1 MALLRPPYRDETETL
16 RADNA
21 RLHAELAR
29 RRRGGRGLSVL
40 LVVIDFGAIVVL
52 RPWLNGGS
60 DVQFWCGVALVAAI
74 AAAAVTSAIG
84 VRR

>member
-1 MALLRPPYRDETETL
+1 MAPPRPPYRDETETL

-21 RLHAELAR
+21 RLHGELAR
-29 RRRGGRGLSVL
+29 RRRGHRGLSVA
-40 LVVIDFGAIVVL
+40 LVVIDFGAIVLL

-60 DVQFWCGVALVAAI
+60 DLQFWCGVALVVAI